1 MHGPGN
7 EASMSH
13 TASKQKLDGTLGGG
27 QVNSP

>member
-13 TASKQKLDGTLGGG
+13 TARKQKLDGALGG